1 MQRLMTVILAFLG
14 MVGALAIDTY
24 LPSIP
29 AIGRHFAVGTVA
41 VQQTLSIFLF
51 CFAFMMLFYGTLSDS
66 FGRRPV
72 IMVALG
78 FYVASSLMAAMAP
91 SFGWLLVARALQGLS
106 AGAGSV
112 VGAAMVQDR
121 FSGAQAQKIMS
132 HIMMVFGLAPAIA
145 PIFGGWLHV
154 HYGWQ
159 ATFYFLAL
167 FGSVMWLL
175 VWRVLPESLP
185 VEKRSVFHPGEI
197 GANYLKVLRHPRF
210 VLLSLTIGMAFGGL
224 SLYIGSAANF
234 VMEILKLPETAFGWM
249 FIPLISGMVL
259 GSAWSGKVAARV
271 APVRM
276 KWVGFA
282 IMLAGAL
289 GGVLYN
295 LFFVADIPWA
305 VLPLMVFTFGLAAAM
320 PAIQM
325 SAFELFPDNRGL
337 SSSMLSFIQMISFAL
352 VSGLVAPLLF
362 GSALKLALGMLGGVI
377 LAFICWRLA
386 SLERFA
392 ARPVP
397 NTAHAFPEAIDEQ
410 NRVSVN

>member
-1 MQRLMTVILAFLG
+1 MQRLLTVILAFLG

-29 AIGRHFAVGTVA
+29 AIGREFQVGAVA

-72 IMVALG
+72 IMVALA
-78 FYVASSLMAAMAP
+78 FYTAASLGAALAP
-91 SFGWLLVARALQGLS
+91 SFGWLLAARALQGLA

-112 VGAAMVQDR
+112 VGAAIVQDR
-121 FSGAQAQKIMS
+121 FKGAEAQKIMS

-154 HYGWQ
+154 HFGWR

-167 FGSVMWLL
+167 FGTAMWLL
-175 VWRVLPESLP
+175 AWRALPESLP
-185 VEKRSVFHPGEI
+185 RESRAEFHPGTI
-197 GANYLKVLRHPRF
+197 AANYLKVLSNPRF
-210 VLLSLTIGMAFGGL
+210 VLLAMTVGMAFGGL

-234 VMEILKLPETAFGWM
+234 VMEILHLPETAFGWM
-249 FIPLISGMVL
+249 FIPLIRGMVL
-259 GSAWSGKVAARV
+259 GSAWAGKAAASV

-276 KWVGFA
+276 KWIGFA
-282 IMLAGAL
+282 IMFTGAIAGVVH
-289 GGVLYN
+289 GM
-295 LFFVADIPWA
+295 LFAPAVPWS
-305 VLPLMVFTFGLAAAM
+305 VLPLMIFTFGLAAAM

-337 SSSMLSFIQMISFAL
+337 SSSMLSFIQMIAFAL

-362 GSALKLALGMLGGVI
+362 GSALKLASGMLGGVV
-377 LAFICWRLA
+377 LAFICWRLSSLKRYAAPVAAVEPGVEAVA
-386 SLERFA
+386 SLERS
-392 ARPVP
+392 
-397 NTAHAFPEAIDEQ
+397 I
-410 NRVSVN
+410 

>member
-1 MQRLMTVILAFLG
+1 MQRVMTVILACLG

-29 AIGRHFAVGTVA
+29 AIGREFEVGAVA

-72 IMVALG
+72 IMVTLAL
-78 FYVASSLMAAMAP
+78 YTVASVGAALAP
-91 SFGWLLVARALQGLS
+91 SFGWLLAARAVQGLA

-121 FSGAQAQKIMS
+121 FKGAEAQKIMS

-154 HYGWQ
+154 HFGWR
-159 ATFYFLAL
+159 ATFYFLAI
-167 FGSVMWLL
+167 FGSLMWLL
-175 VWRVLPESLP
+175 VWRALPESLP
-185 VEKRSVFHPGEI
+185 LDKRARFHPGEI
-197 GANYLKVLRHPRF
+197 AANYVKVLRHPRF
-210 VLLSLTIGMAFGGL
+210 VLLALTVGMAFGGL

-234 VMEILKLPETAFGWM
+234 VMEILRLPETAFGWM

-259 GSAWSGKVAARV
+259 GSAWAGKAAATV

-276 KWVGFA
+276 KWIGFA
-282 IMLAGAL
+282 IMFAGAIA
-289 GGVLYN
+289 GVAHGA
-295 LFFVADIPWA
+295 LFAPAVPWS
-305 VLPLMVFTFGLAAAM
+305 VLPLMIFTFGLAAAM

-325 SAFELFPDNRGL
+325 SAFELFPENRGL
-337 SSSMLSFIQMISFAL
+337 SSSMLSFIQMISFAI

-362 GSALKLALGMLGGVI
+362 GSALKLASGMLGGVI
-377 LAFICWRLA
+377 LAFICWRLSA
-386 SLERFA
+386 LKRFA
-392 ARPVP
+392 AP
-397 NTAHAFPEAIDEQ
+397 AIIA
-410 NRVSVN
+410 V